1 MKRIAW
7 ASAVLLAGGSTLLTA
22 SCSGVAVDP
31 GLEVA
36 VQVAFLE
43 GPTCDAD
50 GTVYFSDIGG
60 DRILRLTRDGK
71 LSTFRDRAGGANGN
85 VIDAQGR
92 LVTCE
97 GKARRITR
105 TDLKTGAIE
114 VLADQYQGINFE
126 GPNDVT
132 FDGKGRI
139 YFTDPGPPGLGRVYR
154 IDPDGK
160 VARLLAGPDI
170 EKPNGIILS
179 PDDRTLYLVESNWE
193 QGGARMIRAY
203 DLQEDG
209 TVRNMRVF
217 ANFHAGRSM
226 DGLSIDSQG
235 NVYGAGGLNRVPKGA
250 TVTLDTPAGI
260 HVFAPDGRK
269 IRFIPVPEDSVTN
282 CCFGGPDLK
291 TLYVTAGK
299 TLYKLPVDVPGTRR

>member
-7 ASAVLLAGGSTLLTA
+7 
-22 SCSGVAVDP
+22 VAVVLSAGCAGAEPDP

-36 VQVAFLE
+36 FQVTFLE

-60 DRILRLTRDGK
+60 DRILKLSPDGK
-71 LSTFRDRAGGANGN
+71 LSTFRERSGGANGN

-97 GKARRITR
+97 GKARRVTR
-105 TDLKTGAIE
+105 TDLKTGSIE
-114 VLADQYQGINFE
+114 VLVEQYQGINLE

-132 FDGKGRI
+132 FDGRGRI
-139 YFTDPGPPGLGRVYR
+139 YFTDPGPPGQGRVYR

-160 VARLLAGPDI
+160 VSRILAGPDI
-170 EKPNGIILS
+170 EKPNGVIIS
-179 PDDRTLYLVESNWE
+179 PDDRTFYLVESNWGE
-193 QGGARMIRAY
+193 GGARMIRAY

-226 DGLSIDSQG
+226 DGLSVDSEG

-250 TVTLDTPAGI
+250 TVTLDTPAGV

-269 IRFIPVPEDSVTN
+269 LRFIPIPEDSVTN
-282 CCFGGPDLK
+282 CCFGGRDLK
-291 TLYVTAGK
+291 TLYVTAGR
-299 TLYKLPVDVPGTRR
+299 TLYKVPVDVAGTRR